1 MPIGACRVAQVLL
14 NSALWLMALSYF
26 CVSMIRTTVSDWSTV
41 FLHESKGL
49 PLAVAARCLF
59 AMETGGFAGSLA
71 AGAISD
77 RCFSGRR
84 GPVVAICS
92 AGLAPALIAILR
104 ATEPLTLQM
113 CYAWLG
119 LCAFPVHVLLG
130 LFSREAV
137 PTNVSS
143 SAGGFVKCIAQ
154 VRRQAL
160 HTYSIRL
167 VALFTPRRE
176 TLISV
181 HQVGGAFAG
190 YPLGLV
196 QQRAGWEGVFSLVAV
211 IALVSAA
218 SAIPLWAA
226 TAHARPMI
234 RARHGTVADFEEL
247 KLNKTYVVATPYFG
261 AFSHSTV
268 NAAC

>member
-1 MPIGACRVAQVLL
+1 MSRHLPEDLS
-14 NSALWLMALSYF
+14 NALRR
-26 CVSMIRTTVSDWSTV
+26 CV
-41 FLHESKGL
+41 
-49 PLAVAARCLF
+49 
-59 AMETGGFAGSLA
+59 
-71 AGAISD
+71 D
-77 RCFSGRR
+77 RPC
-84 GPVVAICS
+84 
-92 AGLAPALIAILR
+92 
-104 ATEPLTLQM
+104 TQM
-113 CYAWLG
+113 
-119 LCAFPVHVLLG
+119 
-130 LFSREAV
+130 
-137 PTNVSS
+137 
-143 SAGGFVKCIAQ
+143 
-154 VRRQAL
+154 
-160 HTYSIRL
+160 
-167 VALFTPRRE
+167 VALFTLRRE

>member
-1 MPIGACRVAQVLL
+1 MPIGACRDAQVLL

-160 HTYSIRL
+160 HTNGHTVYSAARDLDIGRCTRL
-167 VALFTPRRE
+167 AVRLRA
-176 TLISV
+176 TLSASCSNV
-181 HQVGGAFAG
+181 
-190 YPLGLV
+190 
-196 QQRAGWEGVFSLVAV
+196 RAGRVSSVSLQ
-211 IALVSAA
+211 
-218 SAIPLWAA
+218 
-226 TAHARPMI
+226 
-234 RARHGTVADFEEL
+234 
-247 KLNKTYVVATPYFG
+247 
-261 AFSHSTV
+261 
-268 NAAC
+268 

>member
-1 MPIGACRVAQVLL
+1 
-14 NSALWLMALSYF
+14 MALSYF

-104 ATEPLTLQM
+104 ASEPLTLQM

-154 VRRQAL
+154 A
-160 HTYSIRL
+160 
-167 VALFTPRRE
+167 
-176 TLISV
+176 
-181 HQVGGAFAG
+181 GGAFAG

-196 QQRAGWEGVFSLVAV
+196 QQRAGWEGVFCLVAV

-218 SAIPLWAA
+218 SAAPLWAA

-247 KLNKTYVVATPYFG
+247 NKTNRPAG
-261 AFSHSTV
+261 LASDRKDIRK
-268 NAAC
+268 CQ

>member
-1 MPIGACRVAQVLL
+1 
-14 NSALWLMALSYF
+14 MALSYF

-104 ATEPLTLQM
+104 ASEPLTLQM

-154 VRRQAL
+154 ARWKAHAHEWAHIYSAGRILLLSVQA
-160 HTYSIRL
+160 
-167 VALFTPRRE
+167 
-176 TLISV
+176 
-181 HQVGGAFAG
+181 GGAFAG

-196 QQRAGWEGVFSLVAV
+196 QQRAGWEGVFCLVAV

-218 SAIPLWAA
+218 SAVPLWAA

-247 KLNKTYVVATPYFG
+247 NKTNRPAG
-261 AFSHSTV
+261 LASDRKDIRK
-268 NAAC
+268 CQ